1 MNREIRPMNTRAAF
15 ILLVAAFGSGCALVD
30 PAGSVDQSVHATVS
44 STDQAVEQFLAGRD
58 LDPIEGAWEHD
69 QSAFEFVIARNDFD
83 IAPGYDYVGVMTL
96 PDQSSWKQG
105 DIKVLLRKTG
115 EENVYDGV
123 WMTRYKSRRPMTFV
137 FENRNLIQAN
147 FVSNDGNTY
156 FLRIR
161 RVHPHFASN

>member
-1 MNREIRPMNTRAAF
+1 MDRDIGPMNTRATL

-30 PAGSVDQSVHATVS
+30 PAGSANHSVHATVS
-44 STDQAVEQFLAGRD
+44 STEQAVQQFLDGRD

-69 QSAFEFVIARNDFD
+69 ESAFEFVIARNDFD
-83 IAPGYDYVGVMTL
+83 VAPGYDYVGVMTL

-161 RVHPHFASN
+161 RVHPRFASN